1 MIKFILLASLFT
13 LDCFAYIP
21 TVESLF
27 RHGGNP
33 DVTSNTVALNIK
45 VVKEENKEV
54 GKEGEGY
61 SFYKIYL
68 TKSHNDSMKIS
79 QIRFDDGA
87 YGDASVVQ
95 KNYMPNFT
103 AFSLKAEPQNLEKG
117 LFWGLMKS
125 IFFNDG
131 SHLVN
136 FLKSNGIPVKLNAE
150 IINKEKVESLASY
163 KRFLISSG
171 KGGKKKELNPLR
183 PEDPSERIKME
194 KVLSESMY
202 TDLQQV
208 QLVKHVQEIFWGVN
222 AENFQAIINY
232 EKRHPLRLRYKIDS
246 TEIEITAQDYWLA
259 DGVHF
264 SPKTIYVKTKEG
276 ARYRIEITSARSF
289 SEREEDISKRLMKW
303 DSLLKG
309 KQDHSFKPEFLF

>member
-1 MIKFILLASLFT
+1 MIKIILLVSLFS
-13 LDCFAYIP
+13 LESFAYIP

-33 DVTSNTVALNIK
+33 DVTSNTVAINIK
-45 VVKEENKEV
+45 VIKEENKSEE
-54 GKEGEGY
+54 KEGERKN
-61 SFYKIYL
+61 FYKIFL
-68 TKSHNDSMKIS
+68 TKSTNESMKIS
-79 QIRFDDGA
+79 QIKFDDESF
-87 YGDASVVQ
+87 GDTSVVH
-95 KNYMPNFT
+95 KLYMPNFT
-103 AFSLKAEPQNLEKG
+103 AFSLKAEPKNLEKG

-136 FLKSNGIPVKLNAE
+136 FLKSNGVTVKLNSE

-163 KRFLISSG
+163 KRFLISSS
-171 KGGKKKELNPLR
+171 KGSKKKDINPLR
-183 PEDPSERIKME
+183 PEDPSERIKID

-208 QLVKHVQEIFWGVN
+208 QLVKHMQEIFWGIN

-232 EKRHPLRLRYKIDS
+232 EKRHPLRLRYKVDS
-246 TEIEITAQDYWLA
+246 SEIEIAAQDYWLA

-264 SPKTIYVKTKEG
+264 APKTIYVKTKEG
-276 ARYRIEITSARSF
+276 ASYRIEITSVRSF
-289 SEREEDISKRLMKW
+289 LDREEDISKRLMKW
-303 DSLLKG
+303 DAVLKG
-309 KQDHSFKPEFLF
+309 KIDSSARPEFLF